1 MAGMTERP
9 RLACPP
15 GRAYYVRMRFRPS
28 RLQPS
33 FPPAIVLSMN
43 ENLLP
48 LILFAIAGSFTP
60 GPNNVMITASG
71 QAFGFARSIPHM
83 AGITLGF
90 SVLLV
95 AFGLGLGQVFTR
107 YPALHAVL
115 RIVGVVYLLY
125 LAWRIA
131 RAGDPAAAEG
141 RARPLTFLEA
151 ALFQWV
157 NVKGLVVSA
166 SVVTAYTSGGERL
179 MQELAQIVIVFAFAT
194 TGSVVVYCLF
204 GVAISHL
211 LKSER
216 SRRMFNYT
224 MAALVALSVG
234 LLFV

>member
-1 MAGMTERP
+1 M
-9 RLACPP
+9 
-15 GRAYYVRMRFRPS
+15 S
-28 RLQPS
+28 
-33 FPPAIVLSMN
+33 

-48 LILFAIAGSFTP
+48 LILFAVAGSFTP
-60 GPNNVMITASG
+60 GPNNVMVTASG
-71 QAFGFARSIPHM
+71 QAFGFARSIPHL
-83 AGITLGF
+83 AGVTAGF
-90 SVLLV
+90 AVLLV

-107 YPALHAVL
+107 FPALHATL
-115 RIVGVVYLLY
+115 RIVGAVYLLY

-131 RAGDPAAAEG
+131 QAGDPSAAEG

-166 SVVTAYTSGGERL
+166 SVITAYTSTGDRL
-179 MQELAQIVIVFAFAT
+179 MQELVQIVVVFAFAT

-204 GVAISHL
+204 GVAIGRL

-216 SRRMFNYT
+216 SRRVFNYT
-224 MAALVALSVG
+224 MAALVVLSVG